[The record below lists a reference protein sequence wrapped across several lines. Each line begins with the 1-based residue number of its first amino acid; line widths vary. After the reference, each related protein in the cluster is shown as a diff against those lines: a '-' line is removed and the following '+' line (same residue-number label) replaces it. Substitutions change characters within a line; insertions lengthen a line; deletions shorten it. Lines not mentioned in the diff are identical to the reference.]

1 MNKHKKYLTA
11 LIFGFSGITAS
22 GQITIQ
28 PKKAEK
34 IVLETEKQTTI
45 RIKKAPEPYKPDSIF
60 VKGRNFEVFDSTLVP
75 SHKALGGN
83 IFLGHGIYNGNISTY
98 FSNTYFVGINIE
110 FYRKN
115 FIIQI
120 DDYIGFGKTKRT
132 LKYPDQKEWRENKAA
147 LSFMFGSN
155 FSYSVLDT
163 KHITLVPLVGIN
175 VSLLSASIFKT
186 SESEKVENGPFLPY
200 YKIGFYIDFK
210 TIVLLQNHL
219 RLNKTD
225 LYYNSLRLSFGLN
238 SPIGNPKHAE
248 FYEGSMFYVT
258 IGMGGLT
265 RNFSRK

>member
-11 LIFGFSGITAS
+11 LIFGFSCIGAS
-22 GQITIQ
+22 GQIPIQ

-34 IVLETEKQTTI
+34 ILLITEKQTTI
-45 RIKKAPEPYKPDSIF
+45 RVKKAPEPYKPDSIF
-60 VKGRNFEVFDSTLVP
+60 VKGRNLEVFDSTLVP

-98 FSNTYFVGINIE
+98 FSNIYFGGINIE
-110 FYRKN
+110 FHRKN
-115 FIIQI
+115 FVIQI

-132 LKYPDQKEWRENKAA
+132 LKYPDQKEWKENKAA
-147 LSFMFGSN
+147 LSFMLGSN
-155 FSYSVLDT
+155 FGYSVLDN
-163 KHITLVPLVGIN
+163 KHITLVPLAGIN
-175 VSLLSASIFKT
+175 VSLLSASIFKI
-186 SESEKVENGPFLPY
+186 SENMENEPFLPY

-248 FYEGSMFYVT
+248 FYEGPMFYVT

-265 RNFSRK
+265 RNISSK